1 MKELYRSKNN
11 VVIGVDEFQWTV
23 ADVTTVPVAKPDGA
37 PNKLAG
43 EERFNNMK
51 FYSSIESACK
61 HAANKMAKQD
71 ANTLSEFVKAH
82 SEAAEAICLAISGK
96 DKG

>member
-11 VVIGVDEFQWTV
+11 VVIGVDGRQWTV
-23 ADVTTVPVAKPDGA
+23 SDVSAVPATKPDGS

-43 EERFNNMK
+43 EERFENMK

-61 HAANKMAKQD
+61 HAANRMAKQD

-82 SEAAEAICLAISGK
+82 SEAAEAICLAIRGK